1 MHIKSITLKN
11 YRMFR
16 DFTCD
21 FDPGLTVLVADNGGG
36 KTSILD
42 AIRVALGPYL
52 GAFPTGKGN
61 GIGLAD
67 AYTHIKNG
75 ELGQVHTA
83 FPVEIAITAALGE
96 EPVNWS
102 RSLASAKS
110 STTIRQAKPL
120 TEFAKGLLAQDSA
133 AQSPLNWPVLAYYG
147 TGRLWNLKNLTTSKQ
162 FNEVFHGRAGG
173 YIDCMD
179 SASSYKLVLSW
190 LRYAFQGYF
199 IAKMRFADAN
209 PQATVQQLQ
218 GFRSAFSPL
227 IDAVQQATNIALRPT
242 GWKNLAYS
250 ETLADALVEHDEFGT
265 MPVGQLSD
273 GLRNTIGLVAD
284 LAYRSVQL
292 NPHLAEQ
299 AACKTSGLVLIDEVD
314 MHLHPAWQ
322 QTILTSLRQAFPKI
336 QFIVTTHSPQVLS
349 TVARDNIR
357 ILGKNQDGVF
367 VAAPPIGMT
376 YGEPSGRVLQAVMG
390 VDPQPPIPEG
400 ASLRRLTLLV
410 DQGHYADPDAVHL
423 LSELTRLLGDAHPQL
438 QRLQR
443 SIARQEYLRN
453 APR

>member
-16 DFTCD
+16 DLTCD

-42 AIRVALGPYL
+42 AIRVALGTYL
-52 GAFPTGKGN
+52 GAFPTGRGN
-61 GIGLAD
+61 GIGLTD

-83 FPVEIAITAALGE
+83 FPVEIAVTADLGHGT
-96 EPVNWS
+96 VSWS
-102 RSLASAKS
+102 RALASAKS
-110 STTIRQAKPL
+110 STTVRQAKPL
-120 TEFAKGLLAQDSA
+120 AEFAKNLWRQDEQA
-133 AQSPLNWPVLAYYG
+133 KPPVNWPVLAYYG

-162 FNEVFHGRAGG
+162 YNEVFYGRAGG

-190 LRYAFQGYF
+190 LRYAIQGYF

-209 PQATVQQLQ
+209 PHATISQLQ
-218 GFRSAFSPL
+218 AFRSAFSPL
-227 IDAVQQATNIALRPT
+227 IDAVRQATNIALKPT
-242 GWKNLAYS
+242 GWKNLSYS
-250 ETLADALVEHDEFGT
+250 ETLADALVEHDELGT
-265 MPVGQLSD
+265 MPVGKLSD

-284 LAYRSVQL
+284 LAYRTVQL

-299 AACKTSGLVLIDEVD
+299 AAFETGGLVLIDEVD
-314 MHLHPAWQ
+314 MHLHPSWQ
-322 QTILTSLRQAFPKI
+322 QTILPALRQAFPKV

-349 TVARDNIR
+349 TVARSNIR
-357 ILGKNQDGVF
+357 LLGKNHDGIL

-400 ASLRRLTLLV
+400 ESLRRLTLLV
-410 DQGHYADPDAVHL
+410 DQGHYADPDARQL
-423 LSELTRLLGDAHPQL
+423 LVELTTLLGDAHPQL

-443 SIARQEYLRN
+443 SIARQEYLKN
-453 APR
+453 ALR